1 MNSLAI
7 FFELTFRKIFLCSFD
22 FSNMTD
28 LLFQKDSY
36 LKEFEAKVKAV
47 EEDCV
52 ILDKTAFAYRGGGL
66 QSDDGELT
74 TSEGEKYSVIEAFSK
89 SGKILHKLDPQPDQ
103 SLINQVVRCSINWEK
118 RYKQM
123 RMHTALHA
131 ISGLLY
137 KKYGSTVT
145 GGNITP
151 EKSRVDF
158 EIDHLRQDRVQEI
171 IDEMIKIIDGDYK
184 ISVSFMA
191 RDEALKDPELIRT
204 KVNLI
209 PNSVKTIRIVDIEN
223 VDRQADGG
231 VHVAS
236 TKEIGTIIPLKSEN
250 RGKNNK
256 RLYFTIE

>member
-1 MNSLAI
+1 
-7 FFELTFRKIFLCSFD
+7 
-22 FSNMTD
+22 MTD
-28 LLFQKDSY
+28 LLFQTDSY
-36 LKEFEAKVKAV
+36 IKEFEAEIKAI

-52 ILDKTAFAYRGGGL
+52 VLDRTAFAYRGGGL
-66 QSDDGELT
+66 QSDDGELI
-74 TSEGEKYSVIEAFSK
+74 TSSGERYEVVEVFSK
-89 SGKILHKLDPQPDQ
+89 GGKILHKLEPQPNEV
-103 SLINQVVRCSINWEK
+103 IVNQKVKCTINWEK
-118 RYKQM
+118 RYRQM

-131 ISGLLY
+131 MSSLLY
-137 KKYGSTVT
+137 KKYDSHVT

-158 EIDHLRQDRVQEI
+158 EIDHLRQERVEEI
-171 IDEMIKIIDGDYK
+171 INEMTKIIDGDHK

-191 RDEALKDPELIRT
+191 RDEALKDPALIRT

-209 PNSVKTIRIVDIEN
+209 PESVKTIRIVDIEN
-223 VDRQADGG
+223 VDKQADGG

>member
-1 MNSLAI
+1 
-7 FFELTFRKIFLCSFD
+7 
-22 FSNMTD
+22 MTD
-28 LLFQKDSY
+28 LLFQTDSY
-36 LKEFEAKVKAV
+36 LKEFEAEIIAI

-52 ILDKTAFAYRGGGL
+52 ILDRTAFAYRGGGL
-66 QSDDGELT
+66 QSDDGELV
-74 TSEGEKYSVIEAFSK
+74 TSDGERYAVVEVFSK
-89 SGKILHKLDPQPDQ
+89 GGKILHKLEPQPIEN
-103 SLINQVVRCSINWEK
+103 LIKQRVKCSINWEK
-118 RYKQM
+118 RYRQM

-131 ISGLLY
+131 MSSLLY
-137 KKYGSTVT
+137 NKYGSHVT

-158 EIDHLRQDRVQEI
+158 EIDHLRQERVEEI
-171 IDEMIKIIDGDYK
+171 MVELKKIIDGDHK

-209 PNSVKTIRIVDIEN
+209 PESVKTIRVVDIEN
-223 VDRQADGG
+223 VDKQADGG